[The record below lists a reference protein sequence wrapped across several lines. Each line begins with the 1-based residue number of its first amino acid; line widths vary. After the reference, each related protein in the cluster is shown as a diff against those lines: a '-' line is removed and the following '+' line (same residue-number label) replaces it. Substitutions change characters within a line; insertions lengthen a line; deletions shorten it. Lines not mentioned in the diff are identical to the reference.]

1 MSHEFLVNNQV
12 MITVVIA
19 WATAQILKTLIYL
32 RVEKTFRP
40 ERLVGSGGM
49 PSSHS
54 SSVCALATSA
64 AFMYSVHSFE
74 FTISFVLAAI
84 VMHDAM
90 GVRLETGKQARVLN
104 ALLEEN
110 PFEWQG
116 EVFEQNLKELVGH
129 TPLQVVCGA
138 VLGVLIAVILELTV
152 FA

>member
-138 VLGVLIAVILELTV
+138 VLGVLIAVILELAV